1 MAQVSAGPC
10 HVASDHPLQK
20 PQGSHQFAYG
30 FYWEEKPMIFRKL
43 TTAKLAAV
51 TAAAVT
57 MTAAPATANECIAP
71 SNPGGG
77 WDFTCRTIGRILTE
91 LDLVDGN
98 VQITNMPG
106 GVGAVT
112 FAMVAAERSDD
123 ADLIVA
129 TSTVGI
135 TQIAQGRYPAPLD
148 TMRYLAMLG
157 ADVGVIA
164 VDDESPI
171 ESLADLNEAMA
182 ADPTALVTAGSSGAG
197 GWDHIRLLMVADEA
211 GVEDLS
217 AIRWVQFDGG
227 TDAVTQMMGGQIDV
241 VSTDLG
247 EIAGFVESG
256 DIRVLAALSDEPI
269 PAFPD
274 IPTAISQGVDVTGY
288 NWRGLYTGGDVS
300 DEEYA
305 SWVDRLE
312 TLYNSDEWQEAAT
325 ASGLVPIW
333 RGGAEFEAFVRE
345 QADVMEQISRDIGV
359 IE

>member
-1 MAQVSAGPC
+1 
-10 HVASDHPLQK
+10 
-20 PQGSHQFAYG
+20 
-30 FYWEEKPMIFRKL
+30 MILRVL
-43 TTAKLAAV
+43 TTAKLGAAMAFAV
-51 TAAAVT
+51 TL
-57 MTAAPATANECIAP
+57 TAAPATANECIAP

-77 WDFTCRTIGRILTE
+77 WDFTCRTIGRILSD

-98 VQITNMPG
+98 VQVTNMPG

-112 FAMVAAERSDD
+112 FAMVASERP
-123 ADLIVA
+123 ADEELIVA

-164 VDDESPI
+164 VDDDSPYQ
-171 ESLADLNEAMA
+171 SLAELNAAMA
-182 ADPTALVTAGSSGAG
+182 EDPTALVTAGSSGAG
-197 GWDHIRLLMVADEA
+197 GWDHIRLLMVAREA
-211 GVEDLS
+211 GIDDLS

-227 TDAVTQMMGGQIDV
+227 TDAITQMMGGQIDV

-256 DIRVLAALSDEPI
+256 DIRVLAALSDDPI
-269 PAFPD
+269 PAFPE
-274 IPTAISQGVDVTGY
+274 IPTAVSQGIDVAGY
-288 NWRGLYTGGDVS
+288 NWRGLYTGGEVS
-300 DEEYA
+300 DEAYA

-312 TLYNSDEWQEAAT
+312 TLYDSEAWQTAAT
-325 ASGLVPIW
+325 ESGLVPIW

-345 QADVMEQISRDIGV
+345 QADVMEDISRDIGV